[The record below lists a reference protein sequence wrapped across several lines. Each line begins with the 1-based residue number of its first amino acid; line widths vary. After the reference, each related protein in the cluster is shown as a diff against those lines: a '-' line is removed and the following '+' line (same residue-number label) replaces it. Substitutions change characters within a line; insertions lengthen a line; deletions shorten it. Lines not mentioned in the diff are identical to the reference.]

1 VPPPFAQILK
11 CPNCNAPLEAPA
23 SSGAVFCTYCGS
35 QVIVQQRTLAPAP
48 PHPRAPQP
56 LPAVGSAAQLRWIV
70 SSLVG
75 AGVIIAVT
83 ALFVVGSLRTAAS
96 SRLSAQNTGTVEIVP
111 ARLREVVMS
120 QTLAQLASWAGVK
133 ANSEARLELSLKG
146 SRFQSLVFY
155 WPTPGAV
162 DITQV
167 MLSARMPIVK
177 GDPVLTALS
186 AVFGARFT
194 GDTEGGTTF
203 ESNALRFSVRSRE
216 VEVRVWPEKHPNW
229 QRKMAVL
236 WQVARALVL
245 QEPIEIDAVTRR
257 DVLGTGYPLRML
269 GQVNPAIDVDQ
280 SQAHVTG
287 LFPGVSRRTEASGLS
302 YVLPLDHPW
311 FKEAELLWKNE
322 KGGKLVNV
330 RLDPPPFA
338 THFANQT
345 EIRDCLARRFGAA
358 RDAEINHL
366 ANEHSYQFQKYWPH
380 ASVYVGSTYL
390 WLELRDSSRV
400 YPVNFKAVVEALAAC
415 AP

>member
-1 VPPPFAQILK
+1 MPPPFAQILK

-257 DVLGTGYPLRML
+257 DVLGTGYPLRAL
-269 GQVNPAIDVDQ
+269 GQVNTGRTRACTSARPIFGSSCRIPAESIP
-280 SQAHVTG
+280 SISK
-287 LFPGVSRRTEASGLS
+287 PWSRHWPPARRNEVVVWTNLRARGPQREAS
-302 YVLPLDHPW
+302 P
-311 FKEAELLWKNE
+311 
-322 KGGKLVNV
+322 GKLAAVAV
-330 RLDPPPFA
+330 EEKPTLVVAF
-338 THFANQT
+338 
-345 EIRDCLARRFGAA
+345 RF
-358 RDAEINHL
+358 RE
-366 ANEHSYQFQKYWPH
+366 
-380 ASVYVGSTYL
+380 
-390 WLELRDSSRV
+390 
-400 YPVNFKAVVEALAAC
+400 
-415 AP
+415 